1 MLAADFDEILW
12 LKTCERD
19 CSANLPEHNPPCTVA
34 VDGLAEGQSNEG
46 VVDEPNAS
54 VEKV

>member
-1 MLAADFDEILW
+1 MVAADFDEILW

-54 VEKV
+54 AEKV